1 MKISTKIGLGFAAI
15 TAMLVIAGI
24 AGFSGTTRL
33 VHSLEYIMGP
43 AWDTAD
49 GSMEG
54 KINLSH
60 EMLAINEM
68 TAAALNGV
76 VNVPTEITT
85 AEGEAKE
92 AFARMFAAGAIPGTQ
107 ANKLE
112 QAINTF
118 NSDRDALVAA
128 ATDYANKFSA
138 LQTNLEVFVDFMSY
152 IEDIGDAEVESLA
165 SNPDAP
171 LTWNTIRNRWDA
183 ADGAMESRIALL
195 SEAVEY
201 RQLVTKAVPMGVATK
216 NLANISGELKS
227 NISELMALPQF
238 RRAFSKDDHPFDGMK
253 YNDILGKLIAER
265 EKDIAAAID
274 GFIRF
279 DASLGKYRA
288 TAAEVIAQLD
298 ALEEVTD
305 AAVEGQADEIDG
317 AKSSAY
323 GWISFS
329 LVLGLLVAAAAI
341 LYSVLFIARPLKQ
354 VADSLLDISQ
364 GEGDLNVTLNAA
376 SKDEI
381 GDIGRGFNLFVEK
394 IRNTITQVAAATAQ
408 LGTAATELSAIT
420 EQTNQ
425 NVVQQLAETDQ
436 VATAMNEMAAT
447 VGEVAQNASSAAD
460 SANQANTATGS
471 GQQVVSATIKTIN
484 TLAHEVENASAAIQQ
499 LARDSDEI
507 GTVLDVIRGI
517 AEQTNLLA
525 LNAAIEAARAGEQGR
540 GFAVVADEVRT
551 LAQRTQ
557 QSTQEIQGMIE
568 RLQSGTANAVTV
580 MERGRTQAAEGVS
593 EAAEAGKALDTIA
606 REVTSI
612 NDMNALIASAAEE
625 QSSVAEE
632 MNQNITS
639 ISQLAQQTADG
650 SNQTALA
657 SEELARLANDLQQ
670 LVGQFKT

>member
-1 MKISTKIGLGFAAI
+1 MNISTKIGLGFTAV

-24 AGFSGTTRL
+24 AGFSGTNRL

-60 EMLAINEM
+60 EMLAIDEM

-76 VNVPTEITT
+76 VKVPQEIAV
-85 AEGEAKE
+85 AESEAKE
-92 AFARMFAAGAIPGTQ
+92 AFARMFAAGAIPGAQ
-107 ANKLE
+107 AQKLE
-112 QAINTF
+112 QAITSF
-118 NSDRDALVAA
+118 NADRDALIVA
-128 ATDYANKFSA
+128 ATDYAAKFSA
-138 LQTNLEVFVDFMSY
+138 LQTNLEVFIDFMS
-152 IEDIGDAEVESLA
+152 IVEDIGDAEVESLA
-165 SNPDAP
+165 SNPDTV
-171 LTWNTIRNRWDA
+171 LTWNAIRSRWNA

-195 SEAVEY
+195 SEAVDY
-201 RQLVTKAVPMGVATK
+201 RQLVTKAVPLAVARATLSRASDK
-216 NLANISGELKS
+216 VSS
-227 NISELMALPQF
+227 NIRELISLPLF
-238 RRAFSKDDHPFDGMK
+238 LRTFSKDDHPFDGMK
-253 YNDILGKLIAER
+253 YSDVLGKLLDER
-265 EKDIAAAID
+265 TSAMSGAVES
-274 GFIRF
+274 FIRF
-279 DASLGKYRA
+279 DTALDKYRT

-298 ALEEVTD
+298 TLETVTD
-305 AAVEGQADEIDG
+305 AAVEGQADEIES

-329 LVLGLLVAAAAI
+329 LVLGLLVAGAAI
-341 LYSVLFIARPLKQ
+341 AYSVLFIARPLRQ
-354 VADSLLDISQ
+354 VAESLLDISQ
-364 GEGDLNVTLNAA
+364 GEGDMNATLNA
-376 SKDEI
+376 SSNDEI
-381 GDIGRGFNLFVEK
+381 GDISRGFNLFVEK
-394 IRNTITQVAAATAQ
+394 IRNTITQVAAATGQ
-408 LGTAATELSAIT
+408 LGTAATQLSAIT

-425 NVVQQLAETDQ
+425 NVVQQMSETDQ
-436 VATAMNEMAAT
+436 VATAMNEMAMT
-447 VGEVAQNASSAAD
+447 VGEVAQNASSAANSATQAD
-460 SANQANTATGS
+460 SATRD
-471 GQQVVSATIKTIN
+471 GQKVVGAAIKTIN
-484 TLAHEVENASAAIQQ
+484 ALAHEVENASNAIQQ
-499 LARDSDEI
+499 LARDSEEI

-557 QSTQEIQGMIE
+557 QSTQEIQEMIE
-568 RLQSGTANAVTV
+568 RLHAGTDNAVKV
-580 MERGRTQAAEGVS
+580 MERGRSQAEEGVI
-593 EAAEAGKALDTIA
+593 EAAEAGKALETIA
-606 REVTSI
+606 REVSSI

-657 SEELARLANDLQQ
+657 SEELARLADELQQ